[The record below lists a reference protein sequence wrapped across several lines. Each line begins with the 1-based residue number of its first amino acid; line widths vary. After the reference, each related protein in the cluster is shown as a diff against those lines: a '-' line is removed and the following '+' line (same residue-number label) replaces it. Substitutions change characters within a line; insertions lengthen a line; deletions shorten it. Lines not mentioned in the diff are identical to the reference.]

1 MEVLRR
7 DFVNAWV
14 LAKHLP
20 ALAKEAQDPRVR
32 AVAARAHANYLY
44 PVDSQ
49 IFSPDGELLDHV
61 CANDLHGPDHQ
72 GDEVLRYFELLEAPH
87 RVQPSVPAT
96 EEEPPR

>member
-20 ALAKEAQDPRVR
+20 ALAQEAQDPRVR
-32 AVAARAHANYLY
+32 AVAARAHASYLY

-61 CANDLHGPDHQ
+61 CANDLHGPDYQ
-72 GDEVLRYFELLEAPH
+72 GDEVLRYFELLEARQ
-87 RVQPSVPAT
+87 RVQPSAT
-96 EEEPPR
+96 EKTERPVR